1 MNQLLIGIR
10 WQNKLG
16 RVNMPR
22 DEWWELARAILKG
35 LYLFGLFVIR
45 LIFWFSLKFTLNVS
59 AFILGGL
66 FAVLTGSRDQPG
78 YKHEITLR
86 KKRKN
91 KKDIT
96 FGF

>member
-1 MNQLLIGIR
+1 
-10 WQNKLG
+10 
-16 RVNMPR
+16 MPR

-78 YKHEITLR
+78 YKHVITLR